1 LSATERFP
9 PAERA
14 DPDSVE
20 DATPATPAPLARPQG
35 DGAAGLPQ
43 DRLRL
48 VLITGLSGSG
58 KSVVAKCFEDL
69 GFYTVDNL
77 PLPLLREFLERP
89 GELVFGHERIAVVA
103 DLRTPGFAE
112 EFPKLIAEIDNAS
125 FTSLPR
131 AGESGPSGPASEPGH
146 ASQAS
151 QASPC
156 SQARPTLL
164 FLEASDEVLVRRFS
178 ETRRPHPLA
187 PDQPAIAGIRRER
200 ELLAGLRPR
209 ADLVFDT
216 SQWSIHETRSQV
228 YRAFAAAG
236 EEPEMVV
243 SLVSFGFKHGT
254 PVGTDLLFDVRFLA
268 NPHFVPGLREQS
280 GQDAAVL
287 EYLAQQPDF
296 EELISRLADLL
307 GFLLPRYRRENR
319 SYLSVAVGCTGGRH
333 RSVAVCER
341 LKQRLDAS
349 GWQGRLIHRDI
360 SR

>member
-1 LSATERFP
+1 MSSNSLPGERQLGA
-9 PAERA
+9 PAQRPI
-14 DPDSVE
+14 DVE
-20 DATPATPAPLARPQG
+20 DERSRA
-35 DGAAGLPQ
+35 LPP

-103 DLRTPGFAE
+103 DLRAPGFAE
-112 EFPKLIAEIDNAS
+112 EFPKLIAEIDREC
-125 FTSLPR
+125 P
-131 AGESGPSGPASEPGH
+131 
-146 ASQAS
+146 Q
-151 QASPC
+151 Q

-216 SQWSIHETRSQV
+216 SHWSIHETRAQV

-243 SLVSFGFKHGT
+243 SLVSFGFKHGV
-254 PVGTDLLFDVRFLA
+254 PAGTDLLFDVRFLA
-268 NPHFVPGLREQS
+268 NPHFVPGLREQT
-280 GQDAAVL
+280 GQDAEVL
-287 EYLAQQPDF
+287 EYLEQQPDF

-307 GFLLPRYRRENR
+307 AFLLPRYRRENR
-319 SYLSVAVGCTGGRH
+319 SYLTVAVGCTGGRH
-333 RSVAVCER
+333 RSVAIVER
-341 LKQRLDAS
+341 LEKRLDAA
-349 GWQGRLIHRDI
+349 GWPARLIHRDI
-360 SR
+360 AR

>member
-9 PAERA
+9 PAEA
-14 DPDSVE
+14 AAAA
-20 DATPATPAPLARPQG
+20 ATV
-35 DGAAGLPQ
+35 AAGLPPE
-43 DRLRL
+43 RLRL

-69 GFYTVDNL
+69 GYYTVDNL

-103 DLRTPGFAE
+103 DLRAPGFAE
-112 EFPKLIAEIDNAS
+112 EFPKLIAESDRTDERRRGRLGAEGS
-125 FTSLPR
+125 
-131 AGESGPSGPASEPGH
+131 AGQPGPADPPGETGQAEPP
-146 ASQAS
+146 SQRC
-151 QASPC
+151 QP
-156 SQARPTLL
+156 RPTLL

-216 SQWSIHETRSQV
+216 SNWSIHETRTQV

-243 SLVSFGFKHGT
+243 SLVSFGFKHGI
-254 PVGTDLLFDVRFLA
+254 PYGTDLLFDVRFLA
-268 NPHFVPGLREQS
+268 NPHFVEGLRELT
-280 GQDAAVL
+280 GQDAPVV

-296 EELISRLADLL
+296 EEVVNRLADLL
-307 GFLLPRYRRENR
+307 AFLLPRYRRENR

-341 LKQRLDAS
+341 LKQRLDAH
-349 GWQGRLIHRDI
+349 GWRARLIHRDI
-360 SR
+360 AQ